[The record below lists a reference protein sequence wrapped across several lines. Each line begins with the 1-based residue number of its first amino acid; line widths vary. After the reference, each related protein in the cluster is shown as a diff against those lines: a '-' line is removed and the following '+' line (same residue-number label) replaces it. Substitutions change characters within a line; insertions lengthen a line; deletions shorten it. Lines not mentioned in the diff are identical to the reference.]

1 METRR
6 VSEGQNRE
14 AMETRRVSEGE
25 FLAALNH

>member
-6 VSEGQNRE
+6 VCEGQNRE
-14 AMETRRVSEGE
+14 AMVTRRVSEDE